1 MLDLDVAQINIKD
14 GGDELALQYLGAAV
28 ILTWARLPQD
38 VRELLLTRSSMI
50 AGLPVRSSSRKGS
63 KRCFASTRS
72 RRS

>member
-50 AGLPVRSSSRKGS
+50 AGLPVTVELEERIKALLRQHS
-63 KRCFASTRS
+63 KPA
-72 RRS
+72 

>member
-1 MLDLDVAQINIKD
+1 MIDLDVAQINIKD

-50 AGLPVRSSSRKGS
+50 AGLPVTVELEERIKALLRQHS
-63 KRCFASTRS
+63 KPA
-72 RRS
+72 